1 MTRERLQ
8 MLSME
13 ELVAL
18 ARSDGCELSEPADRS
33 TLIESILEVFE
44 EQKRERQ
51 LENNSFVRV
60 EEAKF
65 EVSSEHQ
72 TPHSGADLFPV
83 PRRYNQ
89 TRITF
94 LARDPH
100 WAFAFWELDDH
111 DVLRVKKS
119 DPEKVVLR
127 VHDVELQDRD
137 GSGSGFS
144 FDIPVRLE
152 DSSWYIYLPNH
163 DCSYSVEV
171 GMVSSGRFT
180 CLARSNSIRTPR
192 EAPAAAGAA
201 GGRRG
206 EAGGVFFDL
215 LWDLTPFGEY
225 SSSEAI
231 PQRILT
237 ELKD

>member
-13 ELVAL
+13 ELLAL
-18 ARSDGCELSEPADRS
+18 ARSDGYELSEPTDRS
-33 TLIESILEVFE
+33 TLIESILETFE
-44 EQKRERQ
+44 EQKRERRR
-51 LENNSFVRV
+51 ENNSSVRV

-65 EVSSEHQ
+65 EATAEDEASHSE
-72 TPHSGADLFPV
+72 ADALPV

-111 DVLRVKKS
+111 DVSRVQKA
-119 DPEKVVLR
+119 DPDKMVLR
-127 VHDVELQDRD
+127 VHDVEAPPGD
-137 GSGSGFS
+137 GSRSGFS

-152 DSSWYIYLPNH
+152 DSSWYIYLPSH
-163 DCSYSVEV
+163 DCSYVVEV
-171 GMVSSGRFT
+171 GMLSAGRYA
-180 CLARSNSIRTPR
+180 CLARSNTIRTPR
-192 EAPAAAGAA
+192 EAPAQAADAQESSA
-201 GGRRG
+201 PS
-206 EAGGVFFDL
+206 GVFFDL
-215 LWDLTPFGEY
+215 LWDLPSFGEY